1 MKQLYKQTDQLNVQ
15 RNQKDIR
22 FNIFLTKEQYAK
34 LNNIKYQYRLS
45 FSYIIKIVSTYLG
58 AIPNIIDL
66 AKNTQLYK
74 TTWKKSSVKL
84 ADAKTE
90 GVKYAKFVN
99 NILIIYLENMYKDLV
114 DNKTYNK
121 LTDEIKNQ
129 MNITQD
135 EWYDY
140 NISVRHYV
148 AIKNK
153 GL

>member
-1 MKQLYKQTDQLNVQ
+1 MKQLYKLADNTIQ
-15 RNQKDIR
+15 RDRKEKR

-34 LNNIKYQYRLS
+34 LNNIKYEYRLS
-45 FSYIIKIVSTYLG
+45 FSYIVNILTIYLG
-58 AIPNIIDL
+58 ACPKVIEL

-74 TTWKKSSVKL
+74 TSWKKSCIKL
-84 ADAKTE
+84 HDAMNQNMN
-90 GVKYAKFVN
+90 YARYVN
-99 NILIIYLENMYKDLV
+99 NILIIYLDNKYKDLV
-114 DNKTYNK
+114 DNKIYNK

-148 AIKNK
+148 ACKNK
-153 GL
+153 ML